1 MTSLYQDLRDLNGY
15 DGKNSLNWFRNAAQ
29 LLRISGRNQTK
40 RDILQNAE
48 HKFVTSIE
56 LGKMYFYEYDA
67 KHKDTL
73 PYWDRF
79 PLIFVLNRDSNG
91 FLGLNMHYLRP
102 DYRLAFF
109 NKLQQFV
116 SDPRLNKRAKLMV
129 QYKLISD
136 MTKFPETRDCVKR
149 YLWTHVKS
157 RWMEIP
163 PKDWRNIVMLPL
175 QSFEKRQAQSVWASN
190 NKRYK

>member
-1 MTSLYQDLRDLNGY
+1 MTDIYSKIHDEIGY
-15 DGKNSLNWFRNAAQ
+15 TGQNSVDWFRLAAER
-29 LLRISGRNQTK
+29 LRISGRNQTK
-40 RDILQNAE
+40 LDILKNPE
-48 HKFVTSIE
+48 HKLVTSIE
-56 LGKMYFYEYDA
+56 LGKMYFFEYDA

-79 PLIFVLNRDSNG
+79 PLIFVLNRDAHS

-109 NKLQQFV
+109 NKLQNFI
-116 SDPRLNKRAKLMV
+116 SDPRLNSRAKLML

-136 MTKFPETRDCVKR
+136 MSKFPETQDCVKR
-149 YLWTHVKS
+149 YLWTHVRT
-157 RWMEIP
+157 RWLEVP
-163 PKDWRNIVMLPL
+163 PKEWRNIVMLPL
-175 QSFEKRQAQSVWASN
+175 QNFQNKSAAQVWAAN